1 MPIETIDLLL
11 HLLTILVDRS
21 CYLNEFGEGHCKG
34 NRYHISANFYFQLS
48 PLAWSSQQYPWKVYI
63 YTLLYVHPYT
73 LASLLPAPSSSLTY
87 PPENCV

>member
-48 PLAWSSQQYPWKVYI
+48 PLA
-63 YTLLYVHPYT
+63 
-73 LASLLPAPSSSLTY
+73 
-87 PPENCV
+87 